1 MSHSNRHQR
10 DDITFYKHWRFFL
23 SKINVPDAARFA
35 SFLMYWVL
43 SWLLMFK
50 ENWPFSVNTELQV
63 KDPI

>member
-23 SKINVPDAARFA
+23 SKINLNRFA